1 MELKL
6 TRHAKNRNR
15 KIQATVFE
23 ILDCIENPDSYY
35 IQNDGREVAIK
46 AVGNKLWFIR
56 KRVEKMKI
64 TFKNKCNIPL
74 FVIPTCSESFFKD
87 MIYKERF
94 PTSGNDA
101 SINGYTF
108 NIINQSL
115 STKIRMKVNF

>member
-1 MELKL
+1 
-6 TRHAKNRNR
+6 
-15 KIQATVFE
+15 
-23 ILDCIENPDSYY
+23 
-35 IQNDGREVAIK
+35 
-46 AVGNKLWFIR
+46 
-56 KRVEKMKI
+56 MKI

-115 STKIRMKVNF
+115 STKIRMKDIFSRGLLKTDEWPIILKLEEATC

>member
-1 MELKL
+1 
-6 TRHAKNRNR
+6 
-15 KIQATVFE
+15 
-23 ILDCIENPDSYY
+23 
-35 IQNDGREVAIK
+35 
-46 AVGNKLWFIR
+46 
-56 KRVEKMKI
+56 MKI

-115 STKIRMKVNF
+115 STKIRMKDLLFRIIEYGAIAFGVNALLPTSPVSGKTVLGGLFLLAILFVLALIITPGGIK

>member
-1 MELKL
+1 
-6 TRHAKNRNR
+6 
-15 KIQATVFE
+15 
-23 ILDCIENPDSYY
+23 
-35 IQNDGREVAIK
+35 
-46 AVGNKLWFIR
+46 
-56 KRVEKMKI
+56 MKI

-115 STKIRMKVNF
+115 STKIRMKEIFIKRLNILHI